1 MTDETTDRQGC
12 PEWRVMMHGFVDD
25 ELDSV
30 HSAQFENHLASCP
43 DCTAELER
51 LQIMRRLTRQDGVK
65 WPMPSAVR
73 STLLDAIAEDGRS
86 RAAARHGAYARQTWW
101 ARALR
106 YLKEWSFI
114 PSLGVLAASAFLFV
128 NAPSSSLPI
137 QNEVLASHIRSLLAN
152 HLTDVLTSDQHTV
165 KPWFDGKIDFSP
177 PVVDLA
183 PQGFPLV
190 GGRVDYVGGKVV
202 AALIYKRHA
211 HIINVFVWPD
221 KPQAQAADTHEG
233 YNVVKWSAGGLVFW
247 AVSDV
252 GTSDLDA
259 FRDDFIHQAGL

>member
-1 MTDETTDRQGC
+1 MTDETADRESC

-25 ELDSV
+25 ELDSA
-30 HSAQFENHLASCP
+30 HSAQFESHRAACP
-43 DCTAELER
+43 DCAAELER
-51 LQIMRRLTRQDGVK
+51 LYAMRRRTRQEGVK
-65 WPMPSAVR
+65 WPLPSAVR
-73 STLLDAIAEDGRS
+73 SSLLDAIAAESRGRADARQ
-86 RAAARHGAYARQTWW
+86 RASRQTWW
-101 ARALR
+101 SRGLR
-106 YLKEWSFI
+106 HVKEWSFI

-128 NAPSSSLPI
+128 HAPASSLPI

-190 GGRVDYVGGKVV
+190 GGRIDYIGGRVV
-202 AALIYKRHA
+202 AALIYKRRA

-221 KPQAQAADTHEG
+221 RPEAEATDTHDG
-233 YNVVKWSAGGLVFW
+233 YNVLKWSGGGLVFY

-252 GTSDLDA
+252 GASDLAA
-259 FRDDFIHQAGL
+259 FRDDFIRQAAL

>member
-1 MTDETTDRQGC
+1 MNDENADKEGC
-12 PEWRVMMHGFVDD
+12 LEWSVMLHGFIDD

-30 HSAQFENHLASCP
+30 HTAQFESHLATCP

-51 LQIMRRLTRQDGVK
+51 LQTMRRLMRQDGVK

-73 STLLDAIAEDGRS
+73 STLLDAIAEEGRS
-86 RAAARHGAYARQTWW
+86 RADARQG
-101 ARALR
+101 ARAQQTWRARGLR
-106 YLKEWSFI
+106 YVKEWSFI

-137 QNEVLASHIRSLLAN
+137 QDEVLASHIRSLLAN

-190 GGRVDYVGGKVV
+190 GGRVDYIDGKVV
-202 AALIYKRHA
+202 AALIYKRRA

-221 KPQAQAADTHEG
+221 KPEAETSDTHEG
-233 YNVVKWSAGGLVFW
+233 YNVVKWSGGGLVFW

-252 GTSDLDA
+252 APSDLVA
-259 FRDDFIHQAGL
+259 FRDDFVHQAGL

>member
-1 MTDETTDRQGC
+1 MSEENTDKESCQ
-12 PEWRVMMHGFVDD
+12 EWRVMLHGFIDD

-30 HSAQFENHLASCP
+30 HTAQFESHLQSCP
-43 DCTAELER
+43 NCTAELER
-51 LQIMRRLTRQDGVK
+51 LQTMRRLTRQDGVK
-65 WPMPSAVR
+65 WPVPSAVR
-73 STLLDAIAEDGRS
+73 SSVLDVLAQEERS
-86 RAAARHGAYARQTWW
+86 RIAARRPATQQTWW
-101 ARALR
+101 ARGLQ
-106 YLKEWSFI
+106 YMKEWSFI

-128 NAPSSSLPI
+128 NAPSSNLPI
-137 QNEVLASHIRSLLAN
+137 QDEVLASHLRSLLAN

-190 GGRVDYVGGKVV
+190 GGRVDYIDGRVV
-202 AALIYKRHA
+202 AALIYRRHA

-221 KPQAQAADTHEG
+221 KPGAETTSAHEG
-233 YNVVKWSAGGLVFW
+233 YNVVKWSGGGLVFW

-252 GTSDLDA
+252 ATSDLTA
-259 FRDDFIHQAGL
+259 FRDDFIRQAGI